1 MQNSI
6 QPAAATIA
14 GGVATLAQQVA
25 YYQQVFAQMG
35 LPQVIAAAPGGI
47 APAAIL
53 GQQLG
58 QSLGQQLQ
66 QPIKQETSR
75 SLGAYGGSGTN
86 SGTGYGSS
94 SGVYICEFKSWHP
107 DHSFQTT
114 KYHHLILYITV

>member
-6 QPAAATIA
+6 QPAAASIA

-75 SLGAYGGSGTN
+75 SLGAYGGNSSN

-94 SGVYICEFKSWHP
+94 SGVYI
-107 DHSFQTT
+107 
-114 KYHHLILYITV
+114 